1 MPNIYLKTV
10 FLTSLLL
17 VLLAGCSTQGA
28 QPTAQQAGESESRPS
43 VEMPTDEEIAEQAQ
57 EIPER
62 PLDAETMALL
72 LEAELALYRNDLER
86 ALDIYEQLTRSTE
99 DVGIARRTAEIAMA
113 VGDPFR
119 FLDAALYYM
128 ELAPEDDELAF
139 ELAVRALARSAEIE
153 GAWALLSEH
162 PERTYQLRLATAEAV
177 NLAAQ
182 IQDDYQI
189 EWLLEN
195 ILDTYGED
203 TQDPEVQ
210 ISLGLIYETLENYE
224 MARIYAAKASLSEP
238 DNLLAFRLH
247 VNSLIG
253 TGDRTSAVSVIKQ
266 WIEEH
271 PDEAE
276 TRISLAKLL
285 VSIDQQAALP
295 VLEGLS
301 EDYPW
306 SGELLLITA
315 QLHLA
320 SDNPENAIPYYQKL
334 TQLGEYRA
342 IAFFNIARI
351 HERQD
356 ELELAAENYARVS
369 AADVT
374 EDDLDML
381 MQAQLRLGHLRYLLG
396 EDGHGVF
403 EELRVAHP
411 DQAVTLFHE
420 EARILMDLD
429 RYPDALELLNQ
440 ALIEHPD
447 TESLLYTRSLVYE
460 RDGQTEQ
467 ALDDLRDIIARD
479 ENSSTALNALG
490 YMLTNNNGDLQ
501 EAYDLI
507 DRALTLS
514 PDDPAIIDS
523 MGWVLYR
530 MGRYEEALEYLQR
543 AHESLLD
550 EEVIS
555 HLAEVLAQLGRT
567 DEARQV
573 LEQGMQDLPDSELI
587 PETRDRLGLEN

>member
-1 MPNIYLKTV
+1 MPNIYFKSV
-10 FLTSLLL
+10 FLASLLL
-17 VLLAGCSTQGA
+17 GLLSGCSTQGA
-28 QPTAQQAGESESRPS
+28 QSTEQEVAGAESRPS
-43 VEMPTDEEIAEQAQ
+43 EEMPTEEEIAEQAQ

-72 LEAELALYRNDLER
+72 LEAELALYRSDLER
-86 ALDIYEQLTRSTE
+86 ALDIYEQLTSSTE
-99 DVGIARRTAEIAMA
+99 DVGVARRTAEIAMA

-162 PERTYQLRLATAEAV
+162 SDRTYQLRLATAEAV
-177 NLAAQ
+177 NLASQ

-224 MARIYAAKASLSEP
+224 MARIYAAKASLAQP

-253 TGDRTSAVSVIKQ
+253 TGEKASAVSVIRQ

-271 PDEAE
+271 PDDAE
-276 TRISLAKLL
+276 TRISLAKLM

-301 EDYPW
+301 EEYPW

-320 SDNPENAIPYYQKL
+320 SDHPENAIPYYQKL

-351 HERQD
+351 YERQD

-369 AADVT
+369 AEDVT

-381 MQAQLRLGHLRYLLG
+381 MQAQLRLGQLRYLLG

-403 EELRVAHP
+403 EELRSAHP

-429 RYPDALELLNQ
+429 RYPDAIDVLNQ
-440 ALIEHPD
+440 GLAEHPA
-447 TESLLYTRSLVYE
+447 TESLLYSRSIAHE
-460 RDGQTEQ
+460 RDGQTDQ
-467 ALDDLRDIIARD
+467 ALTDLRDILAQD
-479 ENSSTALNALG
+479 ENSATALNALG
-490 YMLTNNNGDLQ
+490 YMMTNNNGDLQ

-507 DRALTLS
+507 ERALALS

-530 MGRYEEALEYLQR
+530 MGRHEEALEYLQR

-555 HLAEVLAQLGRT
+555 HLAEVLAELGRT

-573 LEQGMQDLPDSELI
+573 LYQGMQDLPDSEMI
-587 PETRDRLGLEN
+587 PETRDRLGL